1 LTKER
6 KHDKISSSKQR
17 KEECTMT
24 KREMFVAI
32 SKVAEVSANEE
43 MMAFINHEIELID
56 NRKGK
61 GSKTPTKTQKENE
74 GIKAIILETLNTSE
88 VAMTVTELVCTES
101 LNGYSN
107 QKISALLRQLV
118 ESGQV
123 SKEMVKKKAYFSIP
137 KEEEEAEEEN

>member
-1 LTKER
+1 
-6 KHDKISSSKQR
+6 
-17 KEECTMT
+17 MT

-43 MMAFINHEIELID
+43 MMTFINHEIELID
-56 NRKGK
+56 NRK

-137 KEEEEAEEEN
+137 KEEEEAEEAEEEN